1 MALVEMLVNRSLMV
15 MAPLSPAILLA
26 SVLYKRKSFASCVC
40 VCATRNL
47 EMHTH
52 THKFCIL
59 CVCVCISR
67 FLVGC
72 RILVS
77 ICAEYVEFDKY
88 ELWN

>member
-15 MAPLSPAILLA
+15 MAPLGPAILLA

-40 VCATRNL
+40 VC
-47 EMHTH
+47 
-52 THKFCIL
+52 
-59 CVCVCISR
+59 ISR

-72 RILVS
+72 RIVVS
-77 ICAEYVEFDKY
+77 ICAEYVEFEKY